1 MQGLTLSDVFSTL
14 SYYMGSAYVN
24 DFIQFGRIYQ
34 VKLGA
39 EASARATVNDVMK
52 LSVRNSNGQMVP
64 FSSFTEIK
72 EQMGQNLV
80 SRYNMYTAAAITC
93 IPKPGVSSAK
103 AIEAMENLT
112 QETLGNNFGYSWTSE
127 AFQETRSGS
136 TISIIFALAIIIVV
150 LVLAAQYE
158 SWTNPIAVIL
168 SLPIAILG
176 TVLGCMVMN
185 LPISIYSQIGIIL
198 LIALSAKNA
207 ILIVEFAIDY
217 RKEGQPVRKAAL
229 EAGRLRLRPILMTS
243 FAFVFG
249 VLPLMFATGAG
260 AESRISLGTAVVFGM
275 AMNTILGTL
284 FVPNF
289 WELMENLQEKYLS
302 KLFKD
307 DDGSACRYI

>member
-1 MQGLTLSDVFSTL
+1 
-14 SYYMGSAYVN
+14 MGSAYVN

-158 SWTNPIAVIL
+158 SL
-168 SLPIAILG
+168 SLIH
-176 TVLGCMVMN
+176 
-185 LPISIYSQIGIIL
+185 IYII
-198 LIALSAKNA
+198 NW
-207 ILIVEFAIDY
+207 Y
-217 RKEGQPVRKAAL
+217 RW
-229 EAGRLRLRPILMTS
+229 
-243 FAFVFG
+243 VFH
-249 VLPLMFATGAG
+249 
-260 AESRISLGTAVVFGM
+260 
-275 AMNTILGTL
+275 
-284 FVPNF
+284 
-289 WELMENLQEKYLS
+289 
-302 KLFKD
+302 
-307 DDGSACRYI
+307 